1 MCGPARM
8 TLEKNK
14 QRTYGVW
21 IEYIREANMR
31 AAINDLVEVLAIG
44 LFVAGI
50 GAVGA
55 ALHAVA

>member
-1 MCGPARM
+1 M

>member
-1 MCGPARM
+1 
-8 TLEKNK
+8 
-14 QRTYGVW
+14 
-21 IEYIREANMR
+21 MR

>member
-1 MCGPARM
+1 M
-8 TLEKNK
+8 
-14 QRTYGVW
+14 
-21 IEYIREANMR
+21 REAVG
-31 AAINDLVEVLAIG
+31 DLFEILALG